1 MKWRRGR
8 DSNPRDPC
16 EPSGFQDRR
25 IRPLCHPSACTP
37 RYRYDVNDATR
48 RRTFYRDDA
57 MRSNPVCPLLFMLS
71 LDGAKAACYISVRSN
86 TTETTQKEVR
96 MRNIFG
102 TTRMSALV
110 AIIAAVVMGVSCQ
123 QSPTGGASTPT
134 PTPAGAQNGRFQL
147 VVAQQGD
154 RGMVVFMVDTRDG
167 ATWFFQ
173 PPQGALIN
181 GFWSNIPR
189 LTFGDQYWEQVM
201 RQMLSPAQQPGVAGA
216 TGPASATSTGRTTT
230 ATTPPR

>member
-1 MKWRRGR
+1 MRKFLGTMKL
-8 DSNPRDPC
+8 N
-16 EPSGFQDRR
+16 
-25 IRPLCHPSACTP
+25 
-37 RYRYDVNDATR
+37 
-48 RRTFYRDDA
+48 
-57 MRSNPVCPLLFMLS
+57 
-71 LDGAKAACYISVRSN
+71 
-86 TTETTQKEVR
+86 
-96 MRNIFG
+96 
-102 TTRMSALV
+102 ALIAV
-110 AIIAAVVMGVSCQ
+110 IAAAMTGVSCQ
-123 QSPTGGASTPT
+123 QSPTGATNSSTPA
-134 PTPAGAQNGRFQL
+134 PAGAQNGRFQL

-201 RQMLSPAQQPGVAGA
+201 RQMLSPAQQPGVTGGVAGA

-230 ATTPPR
+230 GTTPLR